1 MGHENGNARNGA
13 AGPSA
18 APSAY
23 PARSAGPEQSRG
35 AEQAR
40 ERPASSAVISALA
53 RRVHP
58 STASRLMRLRP
69 SAATARAAG
78 AGPGLSLYR
87 PGSEETGTGKGDIYA
102 ASPAGQIRRAVSQG
116 QEALASASGAA
127 LRRSDP
133 SGTGIRRRRCGHGFS
148 HLGPDTTENGHTIV
162 SVLGDLGK
170 AAISAS
176 SPPGAPPSVRA
187 FASAVRRSSGV
198 AQQKIPVL
206 SRPLSFQAQFP
217 QVLIVA
223 RRWRVSVTHSRPAP
237 ES

>member
-13 AGPSA
+13 AGSSA

-127 LRRSDP
+127 LRRSEP

-148 HLGPDTTENGHTIV
+148 YLGPDTTENGHTIV

-170 AAISAS
+170 LRFRRARHQGPRHRSARS
-176 SPPGAPPSVRA
+176 LLLFAGLAESPS
-187 FASAVRRSSGV
+187 RRFRYSL
-198 AQQKIPVL
+198 VL
-206 SRPLSFQAQFP
+206 
-217 QVLIVA
+217 
-223 RRWRVSVTHSRPAP
+223 
-237 ES
+237 